1 MCWVQQ
7 AAVQCG
13 AFPVQRQA
21 VAGAEA
27 ATLSC
32 HLTPQSLVMVMVMVC
47 LDSDDHDNLDRGNS
61 DNGYG

>member
-27 ATLSC
+27 ATLTLDTAESGDGDG
-32 HLTPQSLVMVMVMVC
+32 
-47 LDSDDHDNLDRGNS
+47 LDSDGHDNLDRGNS

>member
-27 ATLSC
+27 ATLTLDTAESGG
-32 HLTPQSLVMVMVMVC
+32 HDGDG
-47 LDSDDHDNLDRGNS
+47 LDSDGHDNLDRGNS